1 MKLIT
6 FIKKHKQD
14 ITIVIS
20 IGVLLFI
27 INVGVLVSEDIAEG
41 NLIKWTFYLI
51 NEGTGMLVGVLS
63 VPFLF
68 YFFNRLPFENK
79 PFVPTLL
86 LYMGVSLVYG
96 FSFTT
101 LMYGSR
107 VPLYHLADISL
118 EGKFNG
124 LSFRYLMEYFK
135 QFSTFWLVY
144 MIYRL
149 MQESRKRREEAVK
162 TAELK
167 QLLVQTELEALQMR
181 LNPHFFFNTLN
192 TISSLIYDAPKKA
205 DQLIIH
211 LGDFFRK
218 VLQVQDESMHSVQE
232 EINLTQ
238 QYVAIMKGRFEE
250 KLQVDFDISE
260 AAMGKS
266 IPILLFQP
274 LIENAIQYSMKQ
286 NNYCHAS
293 IRVAYTENQLIC
305 TVEDNGPGIENNR
318 FPAQMGIGLH
328 TVMSRLERRYN
339 DEHQFTLQN
348 QPNGGLRIEIQ
359 FPAHDR

>member
-1 MKLIT
+1 ML
-6 FIKKHKQD
+6 
-14 ITIVIS
+14 
-20 IGVLLFI
+20 LLFI
-27 INVGVLVSEDIAEG
+27 NLGVLVAEDIAEG
-41 NLIKWTFYLI
+41 NPIKWIFYLI
-51 NEGTGMLVGVLS
+51 NEGTGSLIGILS

-68 YFFNRLPFENK
+68 YFFHRFPFEDK
-79 PFVPTLL
+79 PFIPTLL
-86 LYMGVSLVYG
+86 LYLGVSVVYG
-96 FSFTT
+96 FSYTT

-107 VPLYHLADISL
+107 VPLYHLVDISL

-135 QFSTFWLVY
+135 QFSSFWLIY

-149 MQESRKRREEAVK
+149 MQESRKRREDAVK

-192 TISSLIYDAPKKA
+192 TISSLIYDNPKKA
-205 DQLIIH
+205 DQLIIY

-218 VLQVQDESMHSVQE
+218 VLQVQNKSIHSVQE
-232 EINLTQ
+232 EITLTR
-238 QYVAIMKGRFEE
+238 QYIAIMKGRFEE

-260 AAMGKS
+260 AVQEKT

-274 LIENAIQYSMKQ
+274 LIENAIQYSMKH
-286 NNYCHAS
+286 NNYCHAN
-293 IRVAYTENQLIC
+293 IRVAYAEKQLIC
-305 TVEDNGPGIENNR
+305 TVEDNGPGMEGNR

-328 TVMSRLERRYN
+328 TVMSRLERRYH
-339 DEHQFTLQN
+339 DQHQFSLQN
-348 QPNGGLRIEIQ
+348 KPNGGLRIEIK
-359 FPAHDR
+359 FPAHD

>member
-1 MKLIT
+1 MKLST
-6 FIKKHKQD
+6 FISERKKE
-14 ITIVIS
+14 ITVLLL
-20 IGVLLFI
+20 IGLLLFI
-27 INVGVLVSEDIAEG
+27 INLGILVAEDIAEG
-41 NLIKWTFYLI
+41 NTIKWTFYLI
-51 NEGTGMLVGVLS
+51 NEGTGSLIGTSS

-68 YFFNRLPFENK
+68 YFFNRFSFENRR
-79 PFVPTLL
+79 FIPTLF
-86 LYMGVSLVYG
+86 LYLGISVIYG
-96 FSFTT
+96 FTFTT

-144 MIYRL
+144 IIYRL
-149 MQESRKRREEAVK
+149 MEESRKRREEAVK

-218 VLQVQDESMHSVQE
+218 VLQVQDASIHSVQE
-232 EINLTQ
+232 EISLTQ

-250 KLQVDFDISE
+250 RLKVDFEISE
-260 AAMGKS
+260 AAKKKAM
-266 IPILLFQP
+266 PILLLQP
-274 LIENAIQYSMKQ
+274 LIENAIQYGMKQ
-286 NNYCHAS
+286 HNNCHV
-293 IRVAYTENQLIC
+293 IIQVVLIEEQLSC
-305 TVEDNGPGIENNR
+305 TITDDGPGIAGNR
-318 FPAQMGIGLH
+318 LPRPMGVGLH

-339 DEHQFTLQN
+339 DEHKFTLQN
-348 QPNGGLRIEIQ
+348 QTNGGLRIEIQ